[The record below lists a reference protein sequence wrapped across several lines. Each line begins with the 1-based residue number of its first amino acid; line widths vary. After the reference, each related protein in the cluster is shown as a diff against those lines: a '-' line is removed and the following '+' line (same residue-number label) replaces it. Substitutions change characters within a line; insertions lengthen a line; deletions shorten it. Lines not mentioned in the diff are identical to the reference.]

1 MGGGGGEKH
10 LNIIA
15 KRKRHSVFLTP
26 CFWFRYVEIPVKV
39 FHVLIAGGYLGQRRY
54 GGMGDLW

>member
-1 MGGGGGEKH
+1 MGGGGDRH
-10 LNIIA
+10 LDKIA
-15 KRKRHSVFLTP
+15 KRKRCSVFLAP
-26 CFWFRYVEIPVKV
+26 RFWVSCAVKLVEV